1 MHWTDGHIGVVLLAG
16 VSEHG
21 AGSMGAWVH
30 GWTGERVGSCYS
42 FRIPLDFLLFVY
54 RIHNGDL
61 VAGSLVTYQI
71 VLMTET
77 VTGL

>member
-1 MHWTDGHIGVVLLAG
+1 MHWTNGHIGLVLFSWLACQSI
-16 VSEHG
+16 VLE
-21 AGSMGAWVH
+21 AWVH
-30 GWTGERVGSCYS
+30 GWTGERIGSCCR

-61 VAGSLVTYQI
+61 VAGFLVTYQI